1 MTSALSV
8 QYRNSFLLLI
18 TATIWGCGFVAQ
30 ALGMEHIGPFAFTWA
45 RSFIGGVFL
54 LCLMPLFDRIRHSAH
69 ERRGDA
75 WKSKTLWIGGFVC
88 GTLLFIS
95 ESLQQFGILYT
106 TVGKASFITALYIVI
121 VPAVSFVLGRH
132 VGGLKIWSA
141 VGLAVVGL
149 YLLCMTDD
157 SFAIGAGDLLVLA
170 CAFSFSLHILVIDR
184 YAPFVDA
191 IRMSCLQFFV
201 GSVWGMLMMLLFE
214 PPTLQGMI
222 NAVWAILFAGVMSN
236 GIAYTLQVVAQ
247 KGVNPTLAS
256 LIMSLESVVGVLAG
270 WLILGQALTLR
281 EIAGC
286 TVMGVAIVLAQLPS
300 SLLKRWWQRR

>member
-1 MTSALSV
+1 MTPEQSV

-54 LCLMPLFDRIRHSAH
+54 LCLMPMFDRF
-69 ERRGDA
+69 RGTKKADA
-75 WKSKTLWIGGFVC
+75 ASPWKSKTLWIGGFVC
-88 GTLLFIS
+88 GTMLFIS

-121 VPAVSFVLGRH
+121 VPAVSFVFGRH
-132 VGGLKIWSA
+132 VGGLKVWGA
-141 VGLAVVGL
+141 VVLAVAGL

-157 SFAIGAGDLLVLA
+157 AFSIGLGDLLVLA
-170 CAFSFSLHILVIDR
+170 CAFSFALHILVIDR

-191 IRMSCLQFFV
+191 IRMSCLQFFI
-201 GSVWGMLMMLLFE
+201 GSIWGMIMMMLFE
-214 PPTLQGMI
+214 PPSLEGMI
-222 NAVWAILFAGVMSN
+222 NAIWAILFAGVMSN

-247 KGVNPTLAS
+247 KGLNPTLAS

-270 WLILGQALTLR
+270 WLLLGQTLTMR

-286 TVMGVAIVLAQLPS
+286 AVMAVAIVLAQLPS
-300 SLLKRWWQRR
+300 SLFKRKSKS